1 MNFLLLL
8 ALGAIAFWAIQEG
21 MVFIAFLVLI
31 VAVIGLLAG
40 ASKGEAVSG
49 VPGSGGPVVVQDM
62 GSEIPDAIRIKIKS
76 PWADTFTV
84 ESWSSY
90 TGEVMDTIG
99 GTLFRLFGGKTKRRP
114 PVPYKPGH

>member
-8 ALGAIAFWAIQEG
+8 ALAAIAFWAMQEG
-21 MVFIAFLVLI
+21 MIFIAFIVLI

-40 ASKGEAVSG
+40 AGKGEVVSG
-49 VPGSGGPVVVQDM
+49 VPGEAAAAQQYAQ
-62 GSEIPDAIRIKIKS
+62 EIPDTFRIKVKS
-76 PWADTFTV
+76 PWADTFIV
-84 ESWSSY
+84 EDWSSY
-90 TGEVMDTIG
+90 TGEIMDTVG